1 MIAASEDA
9 SRRGVHRGTK
19 NLEEKE
25 VKVLLKMRI
34 MLKQPP
40 LAVIMC
46 MKIFVFCQERK
57 EEVS

>member
-1 MIAASEDA
+1 MKTPQ
-9 SRRGVHRGTK
+9 G
-19 NLEEKE
+19 EESIEAQKKIKRKE
-25 VKVLLKMRI
+25 VYISLRDSG
-34 MLKQPP
+34 LKQPP